1 MGSEVQP
8 MEKTLFEGSFA
19 LDCMLESPD
28 GFLAQKCVMGSESF
42 TGALPAMKLTL
53 GLVRDQPVLSEY
65 VVLRRV
71 AGVWC
76 PGKPYASSHVLPITW
91 LTSILKDRSLD
102 PAPAA
107 LSTSKNSEQCQLLVT
122 EAPMLV
128 RAQQAEAA
136 STRIPASTLGTEVA
150 QRADERN
157 DKVPPSQLR
166 LTDRSVAVLLA
177 PRPKTSMI
185 GAARPHD

>member
-1 MGSEVQP
+1 MG
-8 MEKTLFEGSFA
+8 
-19 LDCMLESPD
+19 
-28 GFLAQKCVMGSESF
+28 MGSESF

-102 PAPAA
+102 FAPAA
-107 LSTSKNSEQCQLLVT
+107 LSTSKKWEQCQLLVT
-122 EAPMLV
+122 TPPILV
-128 RAQQAEAA
+128 PAQQEQAA

-150 QRADERN
+150 EAADERSE
-157 DKVPPSQLR
+157 KMPPSQPR

-177 PRPKTSMI
+177 PRP
-185 GAARPHD
+185 